1 MGKSE
6 KAFLRRWHLKPDLW
20 IRRTKE
26 RAAVCANFLRS
37 EHAWFIT
44 EQLEN

>member
-20 IRRTKE
+20 IRRTKA
-26 RAAVCANFLRS
+26 RYFR
-37 EHAWFIT
+37 
-44 EQLEN
+44 